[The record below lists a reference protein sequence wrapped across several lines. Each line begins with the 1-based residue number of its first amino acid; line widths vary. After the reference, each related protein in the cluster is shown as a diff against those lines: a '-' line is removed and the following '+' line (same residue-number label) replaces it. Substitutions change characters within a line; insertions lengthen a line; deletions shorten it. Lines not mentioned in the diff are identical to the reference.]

1 MLARV
6 GGRYLVPSK
15 GAALAGAIQIGSARG
30 AMLVLTTGR
39 RAGGEARRGG
49 DGARPQG
56 SAENGGVPGE
66 VPGTA
71 DCYGHC
77 WNIGNTCLEKQYGS
91 GFTKWVSLT
100 RQCGQV
106 TECE

>member
-1 MLARV
+1 MARVSGLRPKSDKDSVILARV
-6 GGRYLVPSK
+6 GGRYFGSST
-15 GAALAGAIQIGSARG
+15 GAALKGGCTAGAMEIGSARG
-30 AMLVLTTGR
+30 AMLVFTTGR

-56 SAENGGVPGE
+56 SADCGGVPGEE

-77 WNIGNTCLEKQYGS
+77 L
-91 GFTKWVSLT
+91 
-100 RQCGQV
+100 
-106 TECE
+106 

>member
-6 GGRYLVPSK
+6 GGRYLVSSK
-15 GAALAGAIQIGSARG
+15 GAALTSGAIEIGSARG

-56 SAENGGVPGE
+56 SAVCRGVPGD

-71 DCYGHC
+71 VCYGHC
-77 WNIGNTCLEKQYGS
+77 WKIGNTCLEKQYGS
-91 GFTKWVSLT
+91 GFTK
-100 RQCGQV
+100 
-106 TECE
+106 